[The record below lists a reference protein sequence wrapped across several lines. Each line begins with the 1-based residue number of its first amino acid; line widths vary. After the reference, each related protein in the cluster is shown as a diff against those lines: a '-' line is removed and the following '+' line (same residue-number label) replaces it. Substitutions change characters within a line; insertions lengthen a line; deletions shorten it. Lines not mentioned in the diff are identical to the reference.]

1 MPMTP
6 VSRPRFLNL
15 LQIRFPVPAVISIMH
30 RASGAALLHS
40 IPLMLWL
47 LDRSL
52 ESKSGFDEVLSLLG
66 SPGGRVLLFL
76 LLWAL
81 SHHLLAGIRYLLIDV
96 EVGVEK
102 SAARR
107 SAWLVAFGA
116 PLLALL
122 LTGALT

>member
-6 VSRPRFLNL
+6 VARPRFLNL

-30 RASGAALLHS
+30 RASGAALLLS

-52 ESKSGFDEVLSLLG
+52 ESESGFHEVLSLLG